1 MTKELVRSQSF
12 SVRSYDA
19 ASKAV
24 ALSEA
29 KFVDEVMKI
38 HDEALQIQRAQ
49 GPDRLAA
56 SALELTRFDISS
68 ELRAPANT

>member
-38 HDEALQIQRAQ
+38 HDETDCEAVGRPSVAQ
-49 GPDRLAA
+49 STIP
-56 SALELTRFDISS
+56 
-68 ELRAPANT
+68 